1 MKRCEHFCPHLVC
14 CYRVVRVSAIVLLVM
29 VALAF
34 DDSAGAIQL
43 LGEYQSYHL
52 MRECHSRERNLLVRT
67 FVYGVGESVRASD
80 YEDESASCLLLLLK
94 PCAHLHTGA
103 LCSVLVEQNNRV
115 GRLYES
121 QYLFAF
127 SLLLLVLAEVLRI
140 LQGRDGGY
148 AERHVMRDALRVV
161 LDAVDVEFVVGLA
174 DKYQLSLHTPP
185 FSLDS

>member
-1 MKRCEHFCPHLVC
+1 
-14 CYRVVRVSAIVLLVM
+14 M

-103 LCSVLVEQNNRV
+103 LCSVLIEQYYGV
-115 GRLYES
+115 
-121 QYLFAF
+121 
-127 SLLLLVLAEVLRI
+127 
-140 LQGRDGGY
+140 
-148 AERHVMRDALRVV
+148 
-161 LDAVDVEFVVGLA
+161 
-174 DKYQLSLHTPP
+174 
-185 FSLDS
+185 

>member
-1 MKRCEHFCPHLVC
+1 M
-14 CYRVVRVSAIVLLVM
+14 SAIVLLVM

-80 YEDESASCLLLLLK
+80 YEDESASCLLLFLK

-103 LCSVLVEQNNRV
+103 LCSVLIEQYYGV
-115 GRLYES
+115 
-121 QYLFAF
+121 
-127 SLLLLVLAEVLRI
+127 
-140 LQGRDGGY
+140 
-148 AERHVMRDALRVV
+148 
-161 LDAVDVEFVVGLA
+161 
-174 DKYQLSLHTPP
+174 
-185 FSLDS
+185 